1 MKALNTSSNSSKKHV
16 QLVNQTAKRVPV
28 LVERQRPTEG
38 CSTTSIKITK
48 PAKLTH
54 AIEHS
59 SQCDG
64 VHLELSAL
72 SNKHLA
78 DRSNNNLVDG
88 STSSNHSNSHDNND
102 SQKKKNVNTN
112 LISEGIVDGFTES
125 NTQPILSQGFCD
137 RMTITFGSNDLD
149 TKDFSSAVDDLIGKS
164 NDGPYL
170 TRAKIKRRIY
180 EDNYRI
186 MSSTGKKLA
195 LLQFRGTKSTMRFGR
210 LDFNPRQK
218 TETEIEEI
226 RQLLRMLFGK
236 NYRQLL
242 SEGRIRSG
250 SEKSGIR
257 ISDISASM
265 CDGSRRP
272 TGAESNEKTSP

>member
-1 MKALNTSSNSSKKHV
+1 
-16 QLVNQTAKRVPV
+16 
-28 LVERQRPTEG
+28 
-38 CSTTSIKITK
+38 
-48 PAKLTH
+48 
-54 AIEHS
+54 
-59 SQCDG
+59 
-64 VHLELSAL
+64 
-72 SNKHLA
+72 
-78 DRSNNNLVDG
+78 
-88 STSSNHSNSHDNND
+88 
-102 SQKKKNVNTN
+102 
-112 LISEGIVDGFTES
+112 
-125 NTQPILSQGFCD
+125 
-137 RMTITFGSNDLD
+137 MTITFGSNDLD